1 MEKDLGALMHRETEE
16 DKNVLHIDF
25 VRSVMANPNN
35 FSFWFPLIRSVRQKL
50 IYVPESYVIFIPEN
64 VYKSFFRE
72 RDGDTKRISDWYV
85 ECVCPVIEKNFAEKD
100 FFIKNGCFSNKF
112 EFDKSCHILKYDESE
127 DILAKIM
134 NLMYMSLCHDTEG
147 YLELV
152 LREWITPPENTKTI
166 YGGMPFRPEM
176 RVFYDFDQRK
186 VLYTVNYWDWEYC
199 HDAICQSWDDE
210 KTVDAEVYESEYSQ
224 ENKMVEVFG
233 AKYMPVIENALADV
247 DLRGRWS
254 VDFILEEDRVILID
268 MALARMSAYWDES
281 KIK

>member
-25 VRSVMANPNN
+25 VRSVMANHNN
-35 FSFWFPLIRSVRQKL
+35 FSFWFPLIRSVRQKG

-134 NLMYMSLCHDTEG
+134 NLMYMSLCNDTEG

-224 ENKMVEVFG
+224 ENKMVEVLG

-247 DLRGRWS
+247 DLIGIWS